1 MKKRVFRRWA
11 DDPASL
17 RDLLVARLAIEK
29 KEAVDLVATGNVS
42 VGGAPASNPFASVGV
57 GASVT
62 IRLEVPLVA
71 PPTVVIF
78 RDEDVAVVDK
88 PPGLPSQPEPSRR
101 SYCLAAAA
109 ARDLGHRARVMHRLD
124 KDASGLVV
132 VALRKS
138 AYAALQEAVSSAQFD
153 RRYLAIA
160 RGNLSGDGVIRK
172 RIGRHP
178 TDQRLRAAFP
188 ENATAGDPALT
199 RFRVLA
205 HGTLDSEPVTALE
218 LQLETGRT
226 HQIRVHLSSIDH
238 PLVGDT
244 AYGGPTFARLCLH
257 AYAIELP
264 HPRTG
269 QPLRVSAPPP
279 EELTRLVPGLT
290 RPFT

>member
-1 MKKRVFRRWA
+1 MKKRVFRRWG

-17 RDLLVARLAIEK
+17 CDLLVTRLGLTKEAAIELV
-29 KEAVDLVATGNVS
+29 EAGNVH
-42 VGGAPASNPFASVGV
+42 VGSEPATHPLAHVDIGDKLTV
-57 GASVT
+57 QLAET
-62 IRLEVPLVA
+62 LVA
-71 PPTVVIF
+71 PLTVVVF

-88 PPGLPSQPEPSRR
+88 PAGLPSQPEPSRR
-101 SYCLAAAA
+101 GYCVSAAVT
-109 ARDLGHRARVMHRLD
+109 RDLGAGARVMHRLD
-124 KDASGLVV
+124 KDASGLLV

-138 AYAALQEAVSSAQFD
+138 AYAPLQHAVSSAEFD
-153 RRYLAIA
+153 RRYLAVA
-160 RGNLSGDGVIRK
+160 RGNLSGDGSIRK

-178 TDQRLRAAFP
+178 RDQRLRAPFP
-188 ENATAGDPALT
+188 EDSTTGEPAVT
-199 RFRVLA
+199 RYLVLA
-205 HGTLDSEPVTALE
+205 HGTLAGEPVTALE

-244 AYGGPTFARLCLH
+244 AYGGPVFARLCLH
-257 AYAIELP
+257 AYTVELP

-269 QPLRVSAPPP
+269 RPLRVSVPPP